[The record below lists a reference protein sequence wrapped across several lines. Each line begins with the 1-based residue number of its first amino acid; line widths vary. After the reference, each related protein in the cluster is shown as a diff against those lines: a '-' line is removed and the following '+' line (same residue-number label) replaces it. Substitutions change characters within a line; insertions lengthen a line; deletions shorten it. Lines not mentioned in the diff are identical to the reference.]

1 MGSYADSLLTDGEV
15 VLRREHQHW
24 LSLFLES
31 RLSVLLW
38 GLGLLGLLFVFW
50 RNMRDGLDNVVSL
63 GALALILIG
72 VAFFIF
78 RWWHWRTDEYVIT
91 NRRLLK
97 VEGIINKR
105 SADSNLEK
113 INDAV
118 LEVNLVGRLL
128 DYGDLDILTAAEV
141 TVDKYRMLNHAK
153 TFKKE
158 MMSAKHA
165 LEYGLDARP
174 TPPLRAQPSAA
185 TFAPPPP
192 PPVVAAP
199 DSRVTPRADSPDE
212 VARSLARLAALRDSG
227 AITADDYDAKKQEL
241 LGRL

>member
-1 MGSYADSLLTDGEV
+1 MGTYADSLLTHGEV
-15 VLRREHQHW
+15 VIRRERQHW

-38 GLGLLGLLFVFW
+38 GIALLLLIVVLWRGRSDDISTGL
-50 RNMRDGLDNVVSL
+50 SL
-63 GALALILIG
+63 GAVAVILVG
-72 VAFFIF
+72 LAFFAW

-118 LEVNLVGRLL
+118 LEVNLIGRIF
-128 DYGDLDILTAAEV
+128 DYGDLDILTAADV
-141 TVDKYRMLNHAK
+141 SVDQYRMLNHAK
-153 TFKKE
+153 AFKKE
-158 MMSAKHA
+158 MMTAKHA
-165 LEYGLDARP
+165 LEDGRPYGDIPSAPVRATAPLAPARP
-174 TPPLRAQPSAA
+174 ADP
-185 TFAPPPP
+185 AP
-192 PPVVAAP
+192 
-199 DSRVTPRADSPDE
+199 TERADTPEE
-212 VARSLARLAALRDSG
+212 VANALTQLAMLRDSG
-227 AITADDYDAKKQEL
+227 AITGAEYDAKKQEL

>member
-31 RLSVLLW
+31 RLSMLLW

-50 RNMRDGLDNVVSL
+50 RHQGDGLDATVSW
-63 GALALILIG
+63 GALILILAG
-72 VAFFIF
+72 VAFFVY
-78 RWWHWRTDEYVIT
+78 RWWHWRTDEYVLT

-118 LEVNLVGRLL
+118 LEVNLIGRLL

-141 TVDKYRMLNHAK
+141 TVDKYRMLKHAK

-158 MMSAKHA
+158 MMTAKHA

-192 PPVVAAP
+192 PTPVQAP
-199 DSRVTPRADSPDE
+199 DSRATPRADSPDE
-212 VARSLARLAALRDSG
+212 IAQSLARLAALRDTG
-227 AITADDYDAKKQEL
+227 AITPSDYEAKKQEL